1 MLGAAVQEASN
12 GGAITRALR
21 ASQRS
26 NAHLRRLAPSCVLL
40 EERGRVRVQRGVALT
55 LGGGASRT
63 KLREIMVPGFVH
75 AVKRGA
81 TVADAVRM
89 MTDRNVGMVAVLDGD
104 HLVGLVSERDVVRRV
119 IAAGGDPATT
129 PVDEIMTSKIVF
141 ASPDEQ
147 FQDAVQL
154 MDAANIRHLP
164 VVENGALLSMISVRD
179 LLRVE
184 LHARREEIRYLKEYM
199 FHAPAEAVQA

>member
-1 MLGAAVQEASN
+1 M
-12 GGAITRALR
+12 
-21 ASQRS
+21 
-26 NAHLRRLAPSCVLL
+26 
-40 EERGRVRVQRGVALT
+40 
-55 LGGGASRT
+55 T
-63 KLREIMVPGFVH
+63 KLRDIMVPGFVH
-75 AVKRGA
+75 AVQRGA
-81 TVADAVRM
+81 TVSEAVRTM
-89 MTDRNVGMVAVLDGD
+89 AERNVGIVAVLEGD

-119 IAAGGDPATT
+119 VSEGRDPSLVTVDDVMTT
-129 PVDEIMTSKIVF
+129 KIVF
-141 ASPDEQ
+141 ASPDEL

-199 FHAPAEAVQA
+199 FHAPAEAIHT

>member
-1 MLGAAVQEASN
+1 M
-12 GGAITRALR
+12 
-21 ASQRS
+21 
-26 NAHLRRLAPSCVLL
+26 
-40 EERGRVRVQRGVALT
+40 
-55 LGGGASRT
+55 T

-75 AVKRGA
+75 AVQRGS

-89 MTDRNVGMVAVLDGD
+89 MTDRNVGIVAVLDD
-104 HLVGLVSERDVVRRV
+104 DRLVGLVSERDVVRRV
-119 IAAGGDPATT
+119 IAAGRDPGTT
-129 PVDEIMTSKIVF
+129 VVDDIMTTRIVF
-141 ASPDEQ
+141 GSPDEE

-154 MDAANIRHLP
+154 MDTANIRHLP

-199 FHAPAEAVQA
+199 FHAPTEAVQA